1 MKKLVSIIIPYY
13 KKIEFIEE
21 TVDSILKQ
29 SYSKFEIILIHDDP
43 GNLDYKK
50 LIEIKKKD
58 KRIKLIFN
66 KKNIGVGFSRNKGI
80 KKAKGY
86 YIAFCD
92 ADDTWKKKK
101 LLKQI
106 TFMEKNKIN
115 FCFSSYDQINFNG
128 KKIKSIIAPKI
139 QKYRDL
145 LTDCKIGLST
155 VILKKDI
162 LKKKNKFSNLKTKE
176 DLLLWINLSKKY
188 ELIGYDKILSNWRKL
203 NNSLSSDNFQK
214 FKDGYMLYFKH
225 LKFNFL
231 SSFYFLLL
239 LSLNFV
245 KKNILK

>member
-115 FCFSSYDQINFNG
+115 FCFSSYDQINFKG

-162 LKKKNKFSNLKTKE
+162 LKKKK
-176 DLLLWINLSKKY
+176 
-188 ELIGYDKILSNWRKL
+188 
-203 NNSLSSDNFQK
+203 
-214 FKDGYMLYFKH
+214 
-225 LKFNFL
+225 
-231 SSFYFLLL
+231 
-239 LSLNFV
+239 
-245 KKNILK
+245 